1 MTRRTSHSL
10 EPRSRAP
17 PLLADFFKFT
27 SSHGPFSL
35 LSRQFHNIAW
45 LRMVQHNS
53 CGTWRCLIIRHLLCP
68 DRNSPG
74 LWKDDQGWLGTENIL
89 PLSDRAREYSTVE
102 LFSQLFYNAGQ
113 LVIFDL
119 CFCHV
124 TLIVLES
131 FSRLETRVIWFFL
144 LIGFFTYRLQTHE
157 R

>member
-10 EPRSRAP
+10 EPQSGAL
-17 PLLADFFKFT
+17 PLLADFFNST

-45 LRMVQHNS
+45 LRVVQYNS
-53 CGTWRCLIIRHLLCP
+53 CETWRCLIIRHLLCP

-74 LWKDDQGWLGTENIL
+74 PWKDDQGWLGVESIL
-89 PLSDRAREYSTVE
+89 PLSDKARDYSTVE
-102 LFSQLFYNAGQ
+102 LFPQLFYNAGQ
-113 LVIFDL
+113 LVIFNL
-119 CFCHV
+119 CFCHG

-144 LIGFFTYRLQTHE
+144 LIGFFAYWLQTHE

>member
-1 MTRRTSHSL
+1 MTRRTSHSVK
-10 EPRSRAP
+10 PRSRAP
-17 PLLADFFKFT
+17 PLLADFFNST
-27 SSHGPFSL
+27 SSHGPFSPF
-35 LSRQFHNIAW
+35 SRQFHNIAW
-45 LRMVQHNS
+45 LRMVQYNS
-53 CGTWRCLIIRHLLCP
+53 CETWRCLKIRHLLGS

-89 PLSDRAREYSTVE
+89 PSSDRAREYSTVE
-102 LFSQLFYNAGQ
+102 LFPQLFYNAGQ

-131 FSRLETRVIWFFL
+131 FSRPETRVIWVFL
-144 LIGFFTYRLQTHE
+144 LIGFFAYWLHE